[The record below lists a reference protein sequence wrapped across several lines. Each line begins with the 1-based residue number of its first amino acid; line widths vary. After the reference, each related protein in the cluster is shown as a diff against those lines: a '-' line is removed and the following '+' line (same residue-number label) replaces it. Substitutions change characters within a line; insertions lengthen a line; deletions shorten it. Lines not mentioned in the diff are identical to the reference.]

1 MINLV
6 AITFLS
12 PSSTLV
18 SSFQSHTMKT
28 CFVLIIWDKP
38 SFLPIKSSIIC
49 WRINSG
55 ISQYIRYIAEQI
67 QVDTCTSCAAV
78 ILLRAHI
85 PDQFTSKNV
94 REKQWRLPNIFGFFH
109 PYMTRLENW

>member
-28 CFVLIIWDKP
+28 CFVLIIWDKL
-38 SFLPIKSSIIC
+38 SFPTIKSSIIC

-78 ILLRAHI
+78 ILLRADI